1 KIRAMRWKQAIRTMR
16 TARKAADDR
25 LRQFE
30 RSFTI
35 GEGAIKRVDI
45 CQLAANQP
53 IEDFYS
59 LGRCVSS
66 RALLLAVC
74 DGHGGSSCSRFIS
87 AHLMAYVCA
96 AMLDKHMI
104 SEVPVDQ
111 RLEWIFSSSDAHLN
125 QENNMSAIEARLHAF
140 HEKFKHMDTKTVKS
154 SLQAA
159 FLALDEDIA
168 KAALPDSKGRVH
180 RARAS
185 IAASGSCASLAHIRS
200 RALHVANVG
209 DCAAVLGLESASG
222 LVSSLQLSRPHCVEN
237 ADEVARIKA
246 AHPSSE
252 SHVLRGGRLLGELYP
267 LRAFGDVRYKWPL
280 DLQKAVLGPLGSP
293 PPPNLLTPPY
303 LTAMPEVFHHKLT
316 SSDRFL
322 IVASDGLW
330 EWFDADTAVRLVHDH
345 SQGAL
350 SLQPYE
356 PTPNMPLAEV
366 YEQLKARRY
375 IPSFLYRA
383 GERKRPLDTNS
394 ATHLLR
400 HALGGVSGGLSEQ
413 YHRLH
418 DQLQLPDG
426 AARSYRDDIS
436 IMVVHFDEAY
446 LANPDTDTSD

>member
-1 KIRAMRWKQAIRTMR
+1 MRWRQAIRGMR

-30 RSFTI
+30 RTFEI
-35 GEGAIKRVDI
+35 NEGAIKRVDI

-74 DGHGGSSCSRFIS
+74 DGHGGSACSRFTS
-87 AHLMAYVCA
+87 AHLMEYICA
-96 AMLDKHMI
+96 AVLDKHVLAD
-104 SEVPVDQ
+104 VPVQQ

-125 QENNMSAIEARLHAF
+125 QENNLSAVEHRLVQF
-140 HEKFKHMDTKTVKS
+140 HKNFKSLDKGTVKNA
-154 SLQAA
+154 LQAA

-168 KAALPDSKGRVH
+168 KSAMPDNKGRVH
-180 RARAS
+180 RMRAS
-185 IAASGSCASLAHIRS
+185 IAAAGSCATLAHIRARS
-200 RALHVANVG
+200 LHVANAG
-209 DCAAVLGLESASG
+209 DCAAVLGVESASG
-222 LVSSLQLSRPHCVEN
+222 QVSSLQLSRPHCVEN

-252 SHVLRGGRLLGELYP
+252 SNILRAGRLLGELYP

-280 DLQKAVLGPLGSP
+280 ELQKAVLGPMGSP
-293 PPPNLLTPPY
+293 PPQNLLTPPY

-316 SSDRFL
+316 ANDRFL

-330 EWFDADTAVRLVHDH
+330 EWFDPDTAVRLVRDH
-345 SQGAL
+345 SFGAL

-356 PTPNMPLAEV
+356 PTHGQTLAEV
-366 YEQLKARRY
+366 HEQLKAR
-375 IPSFLYRA
+375 RA
-383 GERKRPLDTNS
+383 GERKRPLDTNA

-436 IMVVHFDEAY
+436 IMVAHFDEAY
-446 LANPDTDTSD
+446 LARDDNDDASE